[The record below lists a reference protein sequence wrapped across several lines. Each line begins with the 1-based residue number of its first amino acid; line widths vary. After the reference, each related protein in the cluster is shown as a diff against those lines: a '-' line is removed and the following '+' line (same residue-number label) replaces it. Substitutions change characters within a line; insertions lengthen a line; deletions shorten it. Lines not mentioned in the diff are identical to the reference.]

1 MNLVTIASSVIL
13 FLSLVKDIAAFAV
26 LPSKCVQPR
35 STCLNAIEVMNVA
48 DLDDHEAEG
57 TRLSKS
63 VAGWLDREWM
73 TQEVH
78 VQMGEVCKQT
88 YIRCRENGEAEIM
101 SIMTE
106 ITDDLYADWKKF
118 DKDAFVNAWDIGNY
132 VSDYLHERVGAESCG
147 CNAVIFNPDE
157 V

>member
-1 MNLVTIASSVIL
+1 
-13 FLSLVKDIAAFAV
+13 
-26 LPSKCVQPR
+26 
-35 STCLNAIEVMNVA
+35 MNVA
-48 DLDDHEAEG
+48 DLDDHESEG
-57 TRLSKS
+57 TRLSRS

-88 YIRCRENGEAEIM
+88 YIRCRENGEVEIM

-157 V
+157 E